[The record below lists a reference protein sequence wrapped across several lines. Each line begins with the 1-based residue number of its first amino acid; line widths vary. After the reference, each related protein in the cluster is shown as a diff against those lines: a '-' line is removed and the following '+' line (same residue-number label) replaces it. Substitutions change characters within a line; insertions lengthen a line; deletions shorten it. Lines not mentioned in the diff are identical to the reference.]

1 VVTFDPKTTGTSA
14 EQWRADPRMGALM
27 PLDLEG
33 AESVTVVA
41 AHPDDESLGA
51 GGLIVEC
58 STRGIPVT
66 VIVVTDGAG
75 SHPASPTH
83 STTDVAVL
91 RSAEVRDA
99 VALLAP
105 SAIVQMLGYPDGT
118 TTQNEANIERDLS
131 ALIPTGTLLVAP
143 WRGDGHR
150 DHRVIAEICARI
162 ATSRHDS
169 LLEYPIWLWHW
180 AKPRDPS
187 VPWSGFRRL
196 PLSEAAV
203 ATKQAALSAH
213 RTQIDGLG
221 PDRGNEPVLLPEFLE
236 NFASANEVFVATYPA
251 GDAISR
257 EYFEQLYERRDDPWR
272 LTTRW
277 YERRKRAITMASL
290 PRARFARGLEI
301 GSSVGLLTAELAK
314 SCDELVAVDIS
325 AHAVELA
332 RARTRDLPNVRVL
345 NLDAT
350 SDLPAGKFDLVI
362 LSEVGYFWSSVVLTQ
377 AILNIKEQLTE
388 DAVVLACHWRHE
400 VADYLLAGDEVQRV
414 IREASGLPLVATHLE
429 EDFRIDVLGTDGRSV
444 ARREGL
450 VE

>member
-1 VVTFDPKTTGTSA
+1 
-14 EQWRADPRMGALM
+14 
-27 PLDLEG
+27 
-33 AESVTVVA
+33 
-41 AHPDDESLGA
+41 
-51 GGLIVEC
+51 
-58 STRGIPVT
+58 
-66 VIVVTDGAG
+66 
-75 SHPASPTH
+75 
-83 STTDVAVL
+83 
-91 RSAEVRDA
+91 
-99 VALLAP
+99 
-105 SAIVQMLGYPDGT
+105 
-118 TTQNEANIERDLS
+118 
-131 ALIPTGTLLVAP
+131 
-143 WRGDGHR
+143 
-150 DHRVIAEICARI
+150 
-162 ATSRHDS
+162 
-169 LLEYPIWLWHW
+169 
-180 AKPRDPS
+180 

-203 ATKQAALSAH
+203 AIKQAALSAH

-236 NFASANEVFVATYPA
+236 NFASADEIFVTTYPA

-350 SDLPAGKFDLVI
+350 SDLPSGKFDLVI
-362 LSEVGYFWSSVVLTQ
+362 LSEVGYFWSAVVLTQ
-377 AILNIKEQLTE
+377 AILNIKEQLTD

-400 VADYLLAGDEVQRV
+400 VADYLLAGDEVHRV